1 MNIDS
6 QFFLLIFLKKYYII
20 FIENKEKGDK
30 IMDNYYVAPSY
41 QNLEKIGNPFQVN
54 NKLYQMVKMTNGKT
68 KQVRLY
74 DEKEYTKY
82 YPKVEVIQPAKSR
95 RDVLG
100 FGEAGYIWLFKNAT
114 YELKD
119 WFKASPCRYTRVWNW
134 YLPSNIELPEPL
146 PAGIEPIKLMWDE
159 VSNDNQLL
167 PEADVQKIVES
178 KIYEAGPSEWIG
190 KIGERLTLTLVCR
203 RVVETESNYGISNIH
218 TLLDENNN
226 IFIWA
231 TSSRRLEENHI
242 YELTGTVKKQDIY
255 RNNKQTT
262 LSNCRIKED
271 LGVIDD

>member
-1 MNIDS
+1 MENI
-6 QFFLLIFLKKYYII
+6 L
-20 FIENKEKGDK
+20 
-30 IMDNYYVAPSY
+30 VAPSY
-41 QNLEKIGNPFQVN
+41 QKLEKVSDEFNS
-54 NKLYQMVKMTNGKT
+54 NGKT
-68 KQVRLY
+68 YIKVRMKNGSIKTVRTY
-74 DEKEYTKY
+74 SQNEYNKF
-82 YPKVEVIQPAKSR
+82 YPPVTIIQPAKSR

-100 FGEAGYIWLFKNAT
+100 FGDAGYIWIFKGDT
-114 YELKD
+114 YNVVD

-271 LGVIDD
+271 LGVIND